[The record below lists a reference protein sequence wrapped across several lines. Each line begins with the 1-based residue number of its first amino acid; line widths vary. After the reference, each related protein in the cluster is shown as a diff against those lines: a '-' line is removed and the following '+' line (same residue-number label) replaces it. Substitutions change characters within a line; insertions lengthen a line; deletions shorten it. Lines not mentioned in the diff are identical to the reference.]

1 MLTPASIII
10 GFALINATTPYIIG
24 PPLGKRANIILPT
37 FKKRNTGGAISPVV
51 AAIRDLDVD
60 YRAGIINPEDYQIA
74 RSQLLKQA
82 EQFYNQQSQKKRDA
96 VEDLITRKKNQADQ
110 QTLCPNCESVVKTD
124 DRFCT
129 TCGSVL
135 SQDCPNCQNPV
146 HSEDRFCSICGE
158 PQ

>member
-1 MLTPASIII
+1 M
-10 GFALINATTPYIIG
+10 
-24 PPLGKRANIILPT
+24 
-37 FKKRNTGGAISPVV
+37 V